1 MPQTVGGVTGTAI
14 GSDVEARIARVEAAV
29 EALVHFI
36 GRELRPD
43 LSSSALRNEAQ
54 GLAQADA
61 EAKNLKDHKDNERY

>member
-14 GSDVEARIARVEAAV
+14 GSDVEARIARRGAWV

-43 LSSSALRNEAQ
+43 LSSYVFRNEAQ
-54 GLAQADA
+54 GLAQAM
-61 EAKNLKDHKDNERY
+61 RRPRF